1 MNAVNVDFLGSA
13 SSTFIMNWTSYNADP
28 WSSTFM
34 RVTLNWTSYSA
45 YSAVNNYNFHFYFKV
60 EMKVIIVYKQ
70 HHGRWGLDKR
80 RPQGRVQILK
90 EGTWSRKLCVCI
102 QHSRGCMLSRK
113 IFNQNASEDIKDDI
127 TTTKYELWSQTQAVS
142 CLVVEVL
149 DMIGLFKTVN
159 CLVNIMY
166 CLAEPDSHFNVVL
179 LQTISTQAEVC
190 YFRYCWWVRAQV
202 IVFTLTLVLPVE

>member
-1 MNAVNVDFLGSA
+1 MEQ
-13 SSTFIMNWTSYNADP
+13 
-28 WSSTFM
+28 
-34 RVTLNWTSYSA
+34 
-45 YSAVNNYNFHFYFKV
+45 K
-60 EMKVIIVYKQ
+60 IVCM
-70 HHGRWGLDKR
+70 HTAL
-80 RPQGRVQILK
+80 QGVHALQ
-90 EGTWSRKLCVCI
+90 EN
-102 QHSRGCMLSRK
+102 
-113 IFNQNASEDIKDDI
+113 FNQNASEDIKDDI

-190 YFRYCWWVRAQV
+190 YFRYC
-202 IVFTLTLVLPVE
+202 